1 MQPGFPVSL
10 LLFVVLLLVVLSVFS
25 VLIFGGF
32 VANFIDRI
40 VL

>member
-25 VLIFGGF
+25 VFIFGGF